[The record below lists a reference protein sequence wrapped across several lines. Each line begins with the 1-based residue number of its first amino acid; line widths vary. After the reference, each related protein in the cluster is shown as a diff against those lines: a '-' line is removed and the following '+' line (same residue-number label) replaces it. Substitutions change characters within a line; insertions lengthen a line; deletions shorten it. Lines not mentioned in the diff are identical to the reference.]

1 MKRFAYGTSI
11 TDMLMQFS
19 NYAKCADSLS
29 TIWDASNDDPEE
41 AAKLKTILAFSRTC
55 REMLE
60 DIESEVKSELPY
72 YDDAKEVPE

>member
-1 MKRFAYGTSI
+1 MKRFSYGASI
-11 TDMLMQFS
+11 TDMLMQFG

-41 AAKLKTILAFSRTC
+41 AAKLKTILAFSKTC

-72 YDDAKEVPE
+72 YEDAKEVPE